1 MIFKSKKIDA
11 VLARVKI
18 KLLKNSSLDT
28 VFTSSNYSWSFDD
41 DVKSSDLYI
50 CLLVLFVLFEWTSS
64 KRKEVGIPLWI
75 LPHIQEQNK
84 RSYFLGRV
92 NPNTAAAGTQP

>member
-1 MIFKSKKIDA
+1 MIFEPKKID
-11 VLARVKI
+11 VTLARVKI

-50 CLLVLFVLFEWTSS
+50 CLLVPQS
-64 KRKEVGIPLWI
+64 KIFATDVI
-75 LPHIQEQNK
+75 LESQK
-84 RSYFLGRV
+84 MLCCD
-92 NPNTAAAGTQP
+92 

>member
-1 MIFKSKKIDA
+1 MIFESKKIDA
-11 VLARVKI
+11 VLSRVKI

-50 CLLVLFVLFEWTSS
+50 CLLLFV
-64 KRKEVGIPLWI
+64 
-75 LPHIQEQNK
+75 
-84 RSYFLGRV
+84 
-92 NPNTAAAGTQP
+92 